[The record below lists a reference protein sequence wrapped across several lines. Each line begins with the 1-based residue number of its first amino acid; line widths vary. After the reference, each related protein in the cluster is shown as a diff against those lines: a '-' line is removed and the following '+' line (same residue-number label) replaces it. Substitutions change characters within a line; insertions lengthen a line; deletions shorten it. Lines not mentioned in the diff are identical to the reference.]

1 MLNIFAKTSPL
12 LVATLIATSAFA
24 QDISNSRSMKK
35 CFEQGLEMP
44 VNQTMA
50 AHSYPARTEVR
61 GSWDI
66 WAKGSFLYWQ
76 ARQENLDLAM
86 VSDSSNPPFTDGSV
100 SSVVHPNFKYKPGF
114 KVGLGINH
122 DYDNWESSAEY
133 TWFHETTNSVIEPSD
148 SFVFPM
154 QGYGPSSVPTES
166 YLSANQS
173 WDLKM
178 DFADISIARGYYS
191 GTKLILT
198 PFFGARGALIRQH
211 LYTAYDGGAG
221 DDTLT
226 LESKTI
232 SQGIGPR
239 TGLNGKWGLGYGL
252 RLLGDAS
259 ADILY
264 TRYNYLLN
272 KVLTSATLP
281 QNFIVKEK
289 HNDFLRAHANL
300 ELGFGWGSYFDNHNW
315 FIDLSA
321 TYGFQVFWDQNMF
334 RNSTGNSFA
343 ASNAPNGNLYIHGLT
358 ANLKLDF

>member
-1 MLNIFAKTSPL
+1 MLNIFTKTSPL
-12 LVATLIATSAFA
+12 LVATLIATSAYA
-24 QDISNSRSMKK
+24 QDISNSRPMKK

-76 ARQENLDLAM
+76 ARQENMDLAL
-86 VSDSSNPPFTDGSV
+86 VSDSTNPQFTDGSV
-100 SSVVHPNFKYKPGF
+100 STVAHPHYKYKPGF
-114 KVGLGINH
+114 KALLGINH
-122 DYDNWESSAEY
+122 DYDNWESFAEY
-133 TWFHETTNSVIEPSD
+133 TWFHEMTDTVIEPGTANL
-148 SFVFPM
+148 FPM
-154 QGYGPSSVPTES
+154 QIYGATSTPPSS

-178 DFADISIARGYYS
+178 DIADISIGRGYYS
-191 GTKLILT
+191 GTKLILV

-211 LYTAYDGGAG
+211 LNTVYDN
-221 DDTLT
+221 TLSV
-226 LESKTI
+226 ESKTI

-239 TGLNGKWGLGYGL
+239 TGANGKWVLGYGF
-252 RLLGDAS
+252 RLIGDAS

-264 TRYNYLLN
+264 TRYNYFMN
-272 KVLTSATLP
+272 QKVTGNLA
-281 QNFIVKEK
+281 QNFTLKEK
-289 HNDFLRAHANL
+289 RNDFLRAHADL
-300 ELGFGWGSYFDNHNW
+300 ELGFGWGSYFDNYNW
-315 FIDLSA
+315 FVDLSA

-334 RNSTGNSFA
+334 RSSVGNGFA
-343 ASNAPNGNLYIHGLT
+343 ASHAPNGNLYIHGLT